1 MSEITLITLLWHDY
15 ETWGIDPRR
24 DRPAQF
30 AALQTNS
37 ELEEIGE
44 PIMLYCRPTDDF
56 LPHPEA
62 AMLTGISP
70 QEAATKGMNEADFFQ
85 KINAL
90 FSQPRTCGLGYNSL
104 RFDDE
109 VTRFGLYRNFIDPY
123 AREWQNENSR
133 WDIIDLM
140 RMAYA
145 LRPEHIHWPEKED
158 GCVSFNL
165 EDLTAANGIEHSNAH
180 DALSD
185 VRATIALARLI
196 KRLQPRLYTYFF
208 NLRRKH
214 EAAQMLNLREPG
226 IVLHVSGMYPTAL
239 GCMAP
244 VVPLLQHPRNTNEI
258 IVYDLR
264 QNPQE
269 FLDMTVDEI
278 EDNLYTR
285 TEELPE
291 GVERIGLKGVHLNKS
306 PALAPVNTLTPELAD
321 KWQIHWQQIKDHY
334 QVLLAENTLENLK
347 NRLQELYLRVS
358 DIEPVDVDVALYGTF
373 ISNSDRRICDT
384 LLQKSPEQLAEWK
397 PDFQDKRLQRLY
409 FRYRARNWPETL
421 NAKERD
427 QWRQFCE
434 DRLLAG
440 KFGHPLT
447 LDKYQDILEEMLEQG
462 IPENRQDLFKKLVE
476 WVQ

>member
-15 ETWGIDPRR
+15 ETWGIDPRQ

-44 PIMLYCRPTDDF
+44 PIMLYCRPSDDF

-158 GCVSFNL
+158 GCVSFKL
-165 EDLTAANGIEHSNAH
+165 EDLT
-180 DALSD
+180 
-185 VRATIALARLI
+185 
-196 KRLQPRLYTYFF
+196 
-208 NLRRKH
+208 
-214 EAAQMLNLREPG
+214 
-226 IVLHVSGMYPTAL
+226 
-239 GCMAP
+239 
-244 VVPLLQHPRNTNEI
+244 
-258 IVYDLR
+258 
-264 QNPQE
+264 
-269 FLDMTVDEI
+269 
-278 EDNLYTR
+278 
-285 TEELPE
+285 
-291 GVERIGLKGVHLNKS
+291 
-306 PALAPVNTLTPELAD
+306 
-321 KWQIHWQQIKDHY
+321 
-334 QVLLAENTLENLK
+334 
-347 NRLQELYLRVS
+347 
-358 DIEPVDVDVALYGTF
+358 
-373 ISNSDRRICDT
+373 
-384 LLQKSPEQLAEWK
+384 
-397 PDFQDKRLQRLY
+397 
-409 FRYRARNWPETL
+409 
-421 NAKERD
+421 
-427 QWRQFCE
+427 
-434 DRLLAG
+434 
-440 KFGHPLT
+440 
-447 LDKYQDILEEMLEQG
+447 
-462 IPENRQDLFKKLVE
+462 
-476 WVQ
+476 